1 MVKTSA
7 FIATVFG
14 VATMIAVP
22 VSAGGAGGGNVA
34 VRMKNVGVLPA
45 GVSAVSGN
53 ATQQQLINLAKVVAT
68 NGIAQFKVKAGTFTA
83 AAADPNN
90 FQGVNKIRTFQ
101 TRTHKTI
108 YLWAQQDA
116 TTATLV
122 GAPAGVKF

>member
-7 FIATVFG
+7 FVVAVFG
-14 VATMIAVP
+14 VAAMMAVP
-22 VSAGGAGGGNVA
+22 VLAGGGGSGNVA
-34 VRMKNVGVLPA
+34 IRMKNVGVIPA

-53 ATQQQLINLAKVVAT
+53 ATQQQLINVAKVVAA

-90 FQGVNKIRTFQ
+90 FQGVNRIRTFQ

>member
-1 MVKTSA
+1 MFKTS
-7 FIATVFG
+7 VFG
-14 VATMIAVP
+14 VVALGIAVTIALP
-22 VSAGGAGGGNVA
+22 VFAGGTTSGNVA

-53 ATQQQLINLAKVVAT
+53 ATEQQLMNVAKVVAA

-83 AAADPNN
+83 AAADPND
-90 FQGVNKIRTFQ
+90 FQGVNKIRSFQ

>member
-7 FIATVFG
+7 FVATVFG
-14 VATMIAVP
+14 VATLLAVP
-22 VSAGGAGGGNVA
+22 VLAGGGGGGNVA

-45 GVSAVSGN
+45 GVSSVSGN
-53 ATQQQLINLAKVVAT
+53 ATQQQLINAAKVVAA
-68 NGIAQFKVKAGTFTA
+68 NGIAQFKVNAGTFTA
-83 AAADPNN
+83 AAADPND